1 MASQQEAP
9 LDAVYFDNAND
20 MDLVERYLA
29 DLQQQQQQQPVE
41 VQPPAP
47 SGKSFRIFS
56 DNLHFKTNKAHG
68 CRVSLQNERPRRG
81 EDLARFEVHL
91 LPRRPESHARRFPN
105 QRLNIVKHANSPK
118 MCVML

>member
-47 SGKSFRIFS
+47 SGKSFRIFQIILILKRIKLMDVGFRCRTKDQEEGNTWQDS
-56 DNLHFKTNKAHG
+56 RSTCSQEGQKATRAGSQTN
-68 CRVSLQNERPRRG
+68 S
-81 EDLARFEVHL
+81 
-91 LPRRPESHARRFPN
+91 
-105 QRLNIVKHANSPK
+105 
-118 MCVML
+118 